1 VTQSLGSASGEFSF
15 YMIIGAA
22 PASLNRC
29 PGGSNLALHE
39 FIMLFGLLL
48 RANEVAHELG
58 GRPVCGLSG
67 CHEVFA
73 QFGLKLQIE
82 NGFFGHGRHLSVNS

>member
-1 VTQSLGSASGEFSF
+1 
-15 YMIIGAA
+15 
-22 PASLNRC
+22 
-29 PGGSNLALHE
+29 
-39 FIMLFGLLL
+39 
-48 RANEVAHELG
+48 
-58 GRPVCGLSG
+58 VCGLSG